1 VDEIMKLKTKL
12 LENQTKMALESA
24 KILVKCTQQYYLG
37 NTEDVKKLQLEISSI
52 EDQTDS
58 IKDRAQLHWAS
69 IESDFRTK
77 SSALELAARISLI
90 ADYAEDVALLLIMR
104 KDSIPTS
111 AWGDFS
117 NFMKVVLDSVV
128 KFQESIMMARTV
140 KRKKCKE
147 CEHFIRMYEGAHM
160 GSCSKIDE
168 NRYIPGFR
176 DENQGCEV
184 EEKESVYDLCIKVS
198 QAEDEADRL
207 ERRLRGKIYRE
218 ELDLGSIPSMHFLK
232 IIENFD
238 MIANT
243 AEECANFLKA
253 MY

>member
-1 VDEIMKLKTKL
+1 MKLKTKL
-12 LENQTKMALESA
+12 LENQTKMALESV
-24 KILVKCTQQYYLG
+24 KILKNCTQEYYLG
-37 NTEDVKKLQLEISSI
+37 NTENVKKLQLEISSI
-52 EDQTDS
+52 EDQTDYM
-58 IKDRAQLHWAS
+58 KEKAQLHWAS

-90 ADYAEDVALLLIMR
+90 ADYAEDVALLLFMR
-104 KDSIPTS
+104 EDSIPTS

-117 NFMKVVLDSVV
+117 KFMDVVLDSVE
-128 KFQESIMMARTV
+128 KFQESIMMARTG
-140 KRKKCKE
+140 KRIKCRD
-147 CEHFIRMYEGAHM
+147 CEYFLRMYEGAHM

-168 NRYIPGFR
+168 NLYIPGFR
-176 DENQGCEV
+176 DENQRCEV
-184 EEKESVYDLCIKVS
+184 EEKESVYNLCIQVCH
-198 QAEDEADRL
+198 AEDEADRL

-218 ELDLGSIPSMHFLK
+218 ELGLGTIPSMHFLK

-243 AEECANFLKA
+243 AEECANYLKA

>member
-1 VDEIMKLKTKL
+1 MKLKTKL
-12 LENQTKMALESA
+12 LENQTKMALESV
-24 KILVKCTQQYYLG
+24 KKLVKCTEEYYLG
-37 NTEDVKKLQLEISSI
+37 DTIKVKKIQLEISSI

-58 IKDRAQLHWAS
+58 IKEKAQLHWAS

-77 SSALELAARISLI
+77 SSALELSARISLI
-90 ADYAEDVALLLIMR
+90 ADYSEDVALLLIMR
-104 KDSIPTS
+104 EDSIPTS
-111 AWGDFS
+111 AWVDFS
-117 NFMKVVLDSVV
+117 KFMEVVLDSVE
-128 KFQESIMMARTV
+128 KFQQSIEMARTGE
-140 KRKKCKE
+140 RKKCSD
-147 CEHFIRMYEGAHM
+147 CEHFIKMYEGADM

-176 DENQGCEV
+176 DKNQGCEV
-184 EEKESVYDLCIKVS
+184 EEKESVYELCQEVS
-198 QAEDEADRL
+198 HAEDEADRL
-207 ERRLRGKIYRE
+207 ERKLRGKIYRE
-218 ELDLGSIPSMHFLK
+218 EFPLGSIPTMHFLK